1 MIVSIYKAQKEN
13 EVRIFTSY
21 FLDELRLYKKENIT
35 MHIERLKIDLD
46 EYIYLLENQGFN
58 VSLENTQEV

>member
-1 MIVSIYKAQKEN
+1 MKVSIYKAVKEN

-21 FLDELRLYKKENIT
+21 FLDELRQYEKEKLT
-35 MHIERLKIDLD
+35 LHIERLKIDLD
-46 EYIYLLENQGFN
+46 EYIYLLEKQGFK